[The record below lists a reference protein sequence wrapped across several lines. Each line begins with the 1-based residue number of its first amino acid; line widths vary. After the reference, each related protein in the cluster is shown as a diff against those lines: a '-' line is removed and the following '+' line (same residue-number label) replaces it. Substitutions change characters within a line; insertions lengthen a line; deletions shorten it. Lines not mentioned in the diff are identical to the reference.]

1 SPLIWESPFDSA
13 SLHPALS
20 HHERDRPRAVVE
32 YSANGMQK
40 IDFSSPKRASDAS
53 GSSSP
58 SWILGLRAHPQPDR
72 GHMSVR
78 ADVLRRAATTTMG

>member
-1 SPLIWESPFDSA
+1 
-13 SLHPALS
+13 
-20 HHERDRPRAVVE
+20 
-32 YSANGMQK
+32 MQK